1 MKTTVRGLG
10 GQWGVAFLWGASNEL
25 HFQLMWTVA
34 GQLPPGGRRGVGVG
48 GGGPHTPSPGP
59 GGGGGGGGRGVG
71 GLPPPP
77 HSVQRQHG

>member
-34 GQLPPGGRRGVGVG
+34 GQLPPWG
-48 GGGPHTPSPGP
+48 SAW
-59 GGGGGGGGRGVG
+59 GGGRWWAGSLLLLTQSRDSMVKETE
-71 GLPPPP
+71 
-77 HSVQRQHG
+77 VD